1 METVGNISA
10 SLNQYVSSWEQ
21 NYNNNIIR
29 KIKWFQSFFFLSTAP
44 FRGRQSDSSSNI
56 SQFLASSLVMP
67 ALFVFFFTTS
77 TMYNFS
83 SVCSNHYNTSSS
95 SHKICIQLTLV
106 FKCHRHEMLVF
117 YGLKLSYLLK
127 SELYKASEY
136 FRILISIS

>member
-1 METVGNISA
+1 MSA
-10 SLNQYVSSWEQ
+10 LGSKITTTTQKEKEKDLNH
-21 NYNNNIIR
+21 
-29 KIKWFQSFFFLSTAP
+29 FFSFNCSFLH

-67 ALFVFFFTTS
+67 ALFDFFFTTS

-106 FKCHRHEMLVF
+106 FKRHRHEMLVF
-117 YGLKLSYLLK
+117 YGPKLSYLLK